1 METEGPVGNERA
13 SSRWPQIAKQNRS
26 TGAPEG
32 RLGELCSTQPPS
44 EHTILRSE
52 VGLKGAAGGP
62 ESGHEVLSRTPDMS
76 IGRLIN
82 AYPQNSKNRFNVLS
96 PALLGQ
102 RQATWT
108 KLGTSYSVIR

>member
-26 TGAPEG
+26 AGAREA

-76 IGRLIN
+76 IGRLIS
-82 AYPQNSKNRFNVLS
+82 PHQKKSKNRFNVLP
-96 PALLGQ
+96 PA
-102 RQATWT
+102 R
-108 KLGTSYSVIR
+108 